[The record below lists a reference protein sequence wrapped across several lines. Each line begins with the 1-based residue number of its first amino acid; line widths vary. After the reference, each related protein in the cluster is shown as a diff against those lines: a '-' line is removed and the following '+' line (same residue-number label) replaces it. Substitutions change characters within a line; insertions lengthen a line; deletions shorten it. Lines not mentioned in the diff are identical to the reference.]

1 MNKVKISNP
10 LVINITNNVTIESVA
25 NILTTIG
32 ASPIMTNSIEEIG
45 ELLLIAKNVRGS
57 LVINIGTL
65 DSVQIELMKEAC
77 KIANELDVKI
87 VLDPVGSGASEL
99 RTNTAR
105 SLLETYKVDVVRG
118 NYSEILSL
126 LDVENNTKGVD
137 SISGNS
143 TAIAIEFSKR
153 YNTTVLI
160 SGKQDIIAKG
170 EKYEII
176 NGGSDYL
183 PKISGTGCMLS
194 SIVAAYLACY
204 PSVEAC
210 KYALD
215 HVLRASEIAEVN
227 VSSIIEFRIE
237 WFKQMEMMAN
247 G

>member
-1 MNKVKISNP
+1 MNKVKVSNP

-45 ELLLIAKNVRGS
+45 ELLLIAKNVGGS
-57 LVINIGTL
+57 LVINIGTV
-65 DSVQIELMKEAC
+65 DRVQIELMKEAC
-77 KIANELDVKI
+77 KIANKLDVKI
-87 VLDPVGSGASEL
+87 VLDPVGSGASTL
-99 RTNTAR
+99 RTKTAKM
-105 SLLETYKVDVVRG
+105 LLETYKVDVVRG

-143 TAIAIEFSKR
+143 TTTAIEFSKK
-153 YNTTVLI
+153 YKTTVLI
-160 SGKQDIIAKG
+160 SGKQDIIANC

-176 NGGSDYL
+176 NGGSGYL

-194 SIVAAYLACY
+194 AIVAAYLTCY

-210 KYALD
+210 SLALN
-215 HVLRASEIAEVN
+215 HVLNASEVADQN

-237 WFKQMEMMAN
+237 WFKQMELITN